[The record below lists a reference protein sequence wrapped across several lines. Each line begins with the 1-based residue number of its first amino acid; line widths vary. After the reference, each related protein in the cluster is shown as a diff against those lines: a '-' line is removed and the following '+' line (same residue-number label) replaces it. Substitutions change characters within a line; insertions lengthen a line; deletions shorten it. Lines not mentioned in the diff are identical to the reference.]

1 MPTSSLLAPPFNLP
15 WGSSIY
21 VTITATNLYGT
32 SDVSNQGNGAVI
44 LTIPD
49 APLNLANNAGLTS
62 AQQTGL
68 TWSQGLS
75 NGGTPVISYSLFFDQ
90 GMTDG

>member
-1 MPTSSLLAPPFNLP
+1 M
-15 WGSSIY
+15 
-21 VTITATNLYGT
+21 
-32 SDVSNQGNGAVI
+32 I

-62 AQQTGL
+62 AQQIGL
-68 TWSQGLS
+68 TWSQGLY

-90 GMTDG
+90 GMTNG

>member
-1 MPTSSLLAPPFNLP
+1 
-15 WGSSIY
+15 
-21 VTITATNLYGT
+21 
-32 SDVSNQGNGAVI
+32 VI

-49 APLNLANNAGLTS
+49 APLNLANNASLTS

-75 NGGTPVISYSLFFDQ
+75 DGGTPVISYSLFFDQ